1 MKQQKANWNPR
12 RDRDEGRKGGTGSP
26 GGGRG
31 REGCS
36 RAEKLTLKEAE
47 KGRERLGQRAN
58 GELNWRGGGTEGGD
72 QSPPPGPSPRA
83 PESAKHTEPRRSHA
97 APGTRAGAGGRAG
110 PSGHH
115 APAPR
120 VPAGFSAILGS
131 LRRGRPPPPA
141 SGAEPPSPSPSESR
155 WPLNWFLGW
164 GSRGDGALGAGHP
177 LSPHT
182 CPREAEE
189 AERFPGSAVSGPRC
203 PTEPLPHPAC
213 VLSQRL
219 WSCPFTFHLCVLSPN
234 TWSVSSASAKVP
246 AL

>member
-36 RAEKLTLKEAE
+36 RAEELTLKEAE

-83 PESAKHTEPRRSHA
+83 PESAKHTEPRHSHA

-115 APAPR
+115 APRPPGARGLLGDSGIPEARKAAAARVRGRAAESFALR
-120 VPAGFSAILGS
+120 VPVTLKLVPGLGVAK
-131 LRRGRPPPPA
+131 RRGSGRRAPTLAAHVPA
-141 SGAEPPSPSPSESR
+141 
-155 WPLNWFLGW
+155 
-164 GSRGDGALGAGHP
+164 RGRGGGALSRERGERAAVPHGAASTPCLRP
-177 LSPHT
+177 LS
-182 CPREAEE
+182 A
-189 AERFPGSAVSGPRC
+189 S
-203 PTEPLPHPAC
+203 L
-213 VLSQRL
+213 VLSV
-219 WSCPFTFHLCVLSPN
+219 HLPLVCSKP
-234 TWSVSSASAKVP
+234 
-246 AL
+246 